1 MITIAATSYAAQ
13 KFNGIHL
20 KDTNH
25 HTHIID
31 DLKSPLTLVHF
42 WATWCSPCIKELP
55 ALITFMER
63 QGNNR
68 SLILIAADSQENT
81 KRYLTSND
89 IEDTVLVDQYGKAMH
104 EFNIKTIP
112 TTLIYNREGMLIKKI
127 TGAVDWQSDFIEKK
141 LNALNKR

>member
-31 DLKSPLTLVHF
+31 DLESSLTLVHF

-55 ALITFMER
+55 ALLTFMER
-63 QGNNR
+63 QDNNR
-68 SLILIAADSQENT
+68 SLILIAVDSQNNT
-81 KRYLTSND
+81 KRYLTSNG
-89 IEDTVLVDQYGKAMH
+89 IKHTVLVDQYGKAMH
-104 EFNIKTIP
+104 GFDIKTIP
-112 TTLIYNREGMLIKKI
+112 TTLIYNREGILIKKI
-127 TGAVDWQSDFIEKK
+127 TGAVDWQSDLIKDN
-141 LNALNKR
+141 LNAVNRH